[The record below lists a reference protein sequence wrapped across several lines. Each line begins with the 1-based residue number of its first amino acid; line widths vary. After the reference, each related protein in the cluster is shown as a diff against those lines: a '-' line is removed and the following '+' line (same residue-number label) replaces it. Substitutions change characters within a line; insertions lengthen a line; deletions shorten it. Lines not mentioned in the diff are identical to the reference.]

1 LDLTGG
7 PGMHETARKRL
18 YGLATGPTTPL
29 AKTFLALTGSQV
41 LGRAIRFGYLLVIA
55 RFLGPEATAI
65 YLYSLA
71 VSLAF
76 GVVASIG
83 QGVFLASRL
92 GRGPKT
98 RLGLIPHSLA
108 LRLLSTVLALGLG
121 AVFVAMHVG
130 EPLFFFAL
138 TIFLAAMVV
147 RSLADWLREWSV
159 ALEDVAWIPRYEVM
173 FRGLEAMV
181 GSILLLQGAGVL
193 AVSLVYLVGR
203 VLEAA
208 AAARLM
214 HRRHGVPFRRAI
226 KQRVLRRIVAISLT
240 LATGVGCLTLFAQIG
255 LIALKQLAP
264 DLADLAYFGIGM
276 HFLMTLMVFPIVLGV
291 AILPA
296 IGRVRRT
303 VRKEE
308 VAGLS
313 LLIRIAL
320 LTGAAIAVLVDGY
333 APWFVSFAFGK
344 DFDAAGQLL
353 ADLVWVLGPYAAT
366 VLACQMLNACGAPRQ
381 SAIAGMAMVGIVV
394 VAMTLAVPW
403 LGLPGASLSVGL
415 AILGGC
421 ILALR
426 ALRLFVGPGEAK
438 FWLQS
443 MVLTAAL
450 GLVSQIDLIPAPLL
464 APPLLL
470 CAILTAWRLK
480 LLTRA
485 EIAFVL
491 RRFGLDRG
499 LHRGGSH
506 PT

>member
-1 LDLTGG
+1 MHG
-7 PGMHETARKRL
+7 PSRKRL
-18 YGLATGPTTPL
+18 YGLATGSATPL

-41 LGRAIRFGYLLVIA
+41 FGRAIRFGYLLVIA

-76 GVVASIG
+76 GVVASFG

-92 GRGPKT
+92 GRGSET
-98 RLGLIPHSLA
+98 RRGLIRHSLA
-108 LRLLSTVLALGLG
+108 LRLLSIVLAFGLG
-121 AVFVAMHVG
+121 TVFVAMHAG
-130 EPLFFFAL
+130 EPRIYFAL

-159 ALEDVAWIPRYEVM
+159 ALEDAAWIPRYEIL
-173 FRGLEAMV
+173 FRGLEAVV
-181 GSILLLQGAGVL
+181 GSMLLLQGAGVL
-193 AVSLVYLVGR
+193 PVCLVYLVGR
-203 VLEAA
+203 GLEAA

-214 HRRHGVPFRRAI
+214 HRRYGVPFRLAVKWRA
-226 KQRVLRRIVAISLT
+226 LRRIAAISLT
-240 LATGVGCLTLFAQIG
+240 LATGVGCLTLFTQVG
-255 LIALKQLAP
+255 VIALKQLAP

-276 HFLMTLMVFPIVLGV
+276 HFLMTLMVLPTVLGV

-353 ADLVWVLGPYAAT
+353 ADLVWILGPYAAT
-366 VLACQMLNACGAPRQ
+366 VLACQTLNALGAPRQ
-381 SAIAGMAMVGIVV
+381 SAVAGVAMVGIVA

-403 LGLPGASLSVGL
+403 LGLTGASLSVGL

-421 ILALR
+421 ALALR
-426 ALRLFVGPGEAK
+426 ALRIFIGHGEAK
-438 FWLQS
+438 LWLQS
-443 MVLTAAL
+443 LALTAAL
-450 GLVSQIDLIPAPLL
+450 GLVMQLDLIPAPLL

-470 CAILTAWRLK
+470 CTILMAWRLK
-480 LLTRA
+480 LLTHA
-485 EIAFVL
+485 EIIFVL

-499 LHRGGSH
+499 LRRGDPHRA
-506 PT
+506 